1 MSVQVNLFKLALI
14 TFVAVSLVVF
24 GDTAGK
30 LLTAQ
35 GVAPGLVAW
44 SRFALAAVLLFP
56 FVRVRKTDLLMLR
69 DWRVLLRGCFIS
81 GGIFS
86 ILTALKTEP
95 IANVYGAFFIGP
107 IVSYGIAYL
116 FMGEAVSR
124 SKTLLLL
131 VGFIGV
137 LMVVQPGFGM
147 SSGILFALLAGCCYG
162 SYLATTRLVAGAF
175 PAPLLLISQLMIGSF
190 VLLPVGISE
199 PLLTLNATSYFLI
212 GLSAIFSAAGNY
224 LLVLANRWAEATLI
238 APLVYSQLISASVA
252 GLVVFGDWPDKIAL
266 LGLCLIIVSG
276 CGTLILNRRSA
287 D

>member
-1 MSVQVNLFKLALI
+1 M
-14 TFVAVSLVVF
+14 
-24 GDTAGK
+24 
-30 LLTAQ
+30 
-35 GVAPGLVAW
+35 
-44 SRFALAAVLLFP
+44 
-56 FVRVRKTDLLMLR
+56 
-69 DWRVLLRGCFIS
+69 LLRGCFIS

-175 PAPLLLISQLMIGSF
+175 TPPLLLISQLMIGSV
-190 VLLPVGISE
+190 VLLPVGMSE
-199 PLLTLNATSYFLI
+199 TLLTLNATSYFLI

-238 APLVYSQLISASVA
+238 APLVYSQLISASTA
-252 GLVVFGDWPDKIAL
+252 GLVVFGDWPDRL
-266 LGLCLIIVSG
+266 SFVGLSLILVSG
-276 CGTLILNRRSA
+276 FGSLMLQKAR
-287 D
+287 

>member
-1 MSVQVNLFKLALI
+1 MSVQVNLFKPALI

-24 GDTAGK
+24 SDTAGK

-35 GVAPGLVAW
+35 GVAPGLVVW
-44 SRFALAAVLLFP
+44 LRFALAAVLLFP
-56 FVRVRKTDLLMLR
+56 FVRVRKADFLMLR

-116 FMGEAVSR
+116 FLGEVVSR

-162 SYLATTRLVAGAF
+162 SYLATTRLVAGTF
-175 PAPLLLISQLMIGSF
+175 PAPLLLISQLLIGSV

-212 GLSAIFSAAGNY
+212 CLSAIFSAAGNY

-252 GLVVFGDWPDKIAL
+252 GLVVFGDLPD
-266 LGLCLIIVSG
+266 GLSFIGLS
-276 CGTLILNRRSA
+276 LILISGFGSLMLQKAR
-287 D
+287 

>member
-1 MSVQVNLFKLALI
+1 
-14 TFVAVSLVVF
+14 
-24 GDTAGK
+24 
-30 LLTAQ
+30 
-35 GVAPGLVAW
+35 
-44 SRFALAAVLLFP
+44 
-56 FVRVRKTDLLMLR
+56 MLR
-69 DWRVLLRGCFIS
+69 DWRVLLRGCCIS

-162 SYLATTRLVAGAF
+162 SYLVTTRLVAGAF

-199 PLLTLNATSYFLI
+199 PLLSLNADSYFLI
-212 GLSAIFSAAGNY
+212 CLSAIFSAAGNY

-252 GLVVFGDWPDKIAL
+252 GLVMFGDWPD
-266 LGLCLIIVSG
+266 GLSFVGLSLILVSG
-276 CGTLILNRRSA
+276 FGSLMLQKAR
-287 D
+287 

>member
-69 DWRVLLRGCFIS
+69 DWRVLLRGCLIS

-95 IANVYGAFFIGP
+95 IANVYSAFFIGP

-116 FMGEAVSR
+116 FMGESVSR

-175 PAPLLLISQLMIGSF
+175 TPPLLLISQLMIGSV
-190 VLLPVGISE
+190 VLLPVGMSE
-199 PLLTLNATSYFLI
+199 TLLTLNATSYFLI

-238 APLVYSQLISASVA
+238 APLVYSQLISASIA
-252 GLVVFGDWPDKIAL
+252 GLVVFGDWPD
-266 LGLCLIIVSG
+266 GLSFVGLSLILVSG
-276 CGTLILNRRSA
+276 FGSLMLQKAR
-287 D
+287 

>member
-1 MSVQVNLFKLALI
+1 MSVQVNLFKFALI
-14 TFVAVSLVVF
+14 IFVAVSLVVF

-199 PLLTLNATSYFLI
+199 PFLTLNATSYLLI

-224 LLVLANRWAEATLI
+224 LLVLANRWA
-238 APLVYSQLISASVA
+238 
-252 GLVVFGDWPDKIAL
+252 K
-266 LGLCLIIVSG
+266 
-276 CGTLILNRRSA
+276 RR
-287 D
+287 

>member
-1 MSVQVNLFKLALI
+1 M
-14 TFVAVSLVVF
+14 
-24 GDTAGK
+24 
-30 LLTAQ
+30 
-35 GVAPGLVAW
+35 
-44 SRFALAAVLLFP
+44 LLFP
-56 FVRVRKTDLLMLR
+56 FIRVRKTDLLMLR
-69 DWRVLLRGCFIS
+69 DWRVLSRGCFIS

-95 IANVYGAFFIGP
+95 IANVYGAFFLGP
-107 IVSYGIAYL
+107 IVSYGIAYF

-175 PAPLLLISQLMIGSF
+175 TPPLLLISQLMIGSV
-190 VLLPVGISE
+190 VLLPVGMSE
-199 PLLTLNATSYFLI
+199 TLLTLNATSYFLI

-238 APLVYSQLISASVA
+238 APLVYSQLISASIA
-252 GLVVFGDWPDKIAL
+252 GLVVFGDWPD
-266 LGLCLIIVSG
+266 GLSFVGLSLILVSG
-276 CGTLILNRRSA
+276 FGSLMLQKAR
-287 D
+287 

>member
-1 MSVQVNLFKLALI
+1 MSVHVNLFKLALI

-35 GVAPGLVAW
+35 DVAPGLVAW

-56 FVRVRKTDLLMLR
+56 FVRVRKADFLMLR

-116 FMGEAVSR
+116 FLGEAVSR

-137 LMVVQPGFGM
+137 LMVVQPGFGV
-147 SSGILFALLAGCCYG
+147 SLGILFALLAGCCYG

-175 PAPLLLISQLMIGSF
+175 PAPLLLISQLLIGSV

-199 PLLTLNATSYFLI
+199 PLLTLNAKSYFLI
-212 GLSAIFSAAGNY
+212 CLSAIFSAAGNY

-252 GLVVFGDWPDKIAL
+252 GLVVFGNLPD
-266 LGLCLIIVSG
+266 GLSFIGLS
-276 CGTLILNRRSA
+276 LILISGFGSLMLQKVR
-287 D
+287 

>member
-1 MSVQVNLFKLALI
+1 MANLQVNIFKLASV

-30 LLTAQ
+30 VLTGQ

-56 FVRVRKTDLLMLR
+56 FVRVKKSDLMMLR
-69 DWRVLLRGCFIS
+69 DWRVMLRGCFIS

-107 IVSYGIAYL
+107 IVSYALACL
-116 FMGEAVSR
+116 FMGEEVSR
-124 SKTLLLL
+124 SKTVLLL
-131 VGFIGV
+131 VGFVGV
-137 LMVVQPGFGM
+137 LMVVQPGIGM
-147 SSGILFALLAGCCYG
+147 SPGILFALLAGCCYG
-162 SYLATTRLVAGAF
+162 CYLATTRLVAGAF
-175 PAPLLLISQLMIGSF
+175 PAPLLLISQLMIGS
-190 VLLPVGISE
+190 LLLAPVGVTG
-199 PLLTLNATSYFLI
+199 PLLSLQVSSYFLI

-238 APLVYSQLISASVA
+238 APLVYSQLISATFA
-252 GLVVFGDWPDKIAL
+252 GLIIFGDWPDPLSLVGL
-266 LGLCLIIVSG
+266 LFILVSG
-276 CGTLILNRRSA
+276 FGSLMLQNA
-287 D
+287 E

>member
-1 MSVQVNLFKLALI
+1 VSVQVNLFKLALI

-56 FVRVRKTDLLMLR
+56 FVRVRKADFLMLR

-116 FMGEAVSR
+116 FLGEVVSR

-175 PAPLLLISQLMIGSF
+175 PAPLLLISQLLIGSV

-212 GLSAIFSAAGNY
+212 CLSAIFSTAGNY

-252 GLVVFGDWPDKIAL
+252 GLVVFGDLPDRLSFI
-266 LGLCLIIVSG
+266 GLS
-276 CGTLILNRRSA
+276 LILISGFGSLMLQKAR
-287 D
+287 

>member
-1 MSVQVNLFKLALI
+1 
-14 TFVAVSLVVF
+14 
-24 GDTAGK
+24 
-30 LLTAQ
+30 
-35 GVAPGLVAW
+35 
-44 SRFALAAVLLFP
+44 
-56 FVRVRKTDLLMLR
+56 MLR

-116 FMGEAVSR
+116 FLGEAVSR

-137 LMVVQPGFGM
+137 SMMVQPCFGM

-175 PAPLLLISQLMIGSF
+175 PALLLLISQLLIGSV

-212 GLSAIFSAAGNY
+212 CLSAIFSAAGNY

-252 GLVVFGDWPDKIAL
+252 GLVVFGDLPDRLSFI
-266 LGLCLIIVSG
+266 GLS
-276 CGTLILNRRSA
+276 LILISGFGSLMLQKAR
-287 D
+287 

>member
-44 SRFALAAVLLFP
+44 SRFALAALLLP
-56 FVRVRKTDLLMLR
+56 FVRIRKTDLLMLR
-69 DWRVLLRGCFIS
+69 DWRVLL
-81 GGIFS
+81 
-86 ILTALKTEP
+86 
-95 IANVYGAFFIGP
+95 
-107 IVSYGIAYL
+107 
-116 FMGEAVSR
+116 
-124 SKTLLLL
+124 
-131 VGFIGV
+131 
-137 LMVVQPGFGM
+137 VVQPGFGM

-162 SYLATTRLVAGAF
+162 CYLAMTRLVAGAF
-175 PAPLLLISQLMIGSF
+175 PARLLLISQLMIGSI

-199 PLLTLNATSYFLI
+199 PLLSLNAASYFLI
-212 GLSAIFSAAGNY
+212 CLSAIFSAAGNY

-252 GLVVFGDWPDKIAL
+252 GLVVFGDWPD
-266 LGLCLIIVSG
+266 GLSFVGLSLILVSG
-276 CGTLILNRRSA
+276 FGSLMLQKA
-287 D
+287 K

>member
-69 DWRVLLRGCFIS
+69 DWRVLLRGCLIS

-116 FMGEAVSR
+116 FMGESVSR

-199 PLLTLNATSYFLI
+199 PLLSLNAKSYFLI

-238 APLVYSQLISASVA
+238 APLVYSQLISASIA
-252 GLVVFGDWPDKIAL
+252 GLVVFGDWPD
-266 LGLCLIIVSG
+266 GLSFVGLSLILVSG
-276 CGTLILNRRSA
+276 FGSLMLQKAR
-287 D
+287 